1 MSHSLAADVR
11 PLGLGKYFALS
22 REETM
27 NVETEVDDD
36 PLQGQDSETRI
47 DDQNSN

>member
-1 MSHSLAADVR
+1 
-11 PLGLGKYFALS
+11 
-22 REETM
+22 M
-27 NVETEVDDD
+27 NVCIVETEIDD

>member
-1 MSHSLAADVR
+1 MSHSLASDVS

-27 NVETEVDDD
+27 NVETEVDD